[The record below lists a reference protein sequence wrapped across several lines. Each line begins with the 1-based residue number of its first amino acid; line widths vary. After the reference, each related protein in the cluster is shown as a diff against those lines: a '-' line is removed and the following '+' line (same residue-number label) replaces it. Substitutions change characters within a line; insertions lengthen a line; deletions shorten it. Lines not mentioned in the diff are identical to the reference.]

1 MLWKKY
7 VWGRQTVDQLA
18 SQHNRSERW
27 IRTQLKHVIASQS
40 IVAPQPVVL
49 VADMTFDRRTF
60 GVCVLRS
67 PHLKKNLVWRVSER
81 ETSAVYKECLHSLQQ
96 QGFTVQAV
104 VVDGRRAHF
113 EVFRGIPIQMCHFHQ
128 VAIVTRY
135 LTTRPQLPAS
145 QQLRALTF
153 TLTHT
158 TELVFQQQLM
168 QWYQRWELFLKEK
181 TYNPETK
188 RWFFTHRRLR
198 SAYRSLTQHLPY
210 LFTYQKHSDLKIPNT
225 TNSLDGTF
233 SNVKTLLRIHRGL
246 NSETKAKLIGE
257 ILSK

>member
-1 MLWKKY
+1 
-7 VWGRQTVDQLA
+7 VDQLA
-18 SQHNRSERW
+18 SQHQRSERW
-27 IRTQLKHVIASQS
+27 IRTQLKQVVPSQPQNP
-40 IVAPQPVVL
+40 PQPVVV

-81 ETSAVYKECLHSLQQ
+81 ETSVVYQECLQALQQ

-104 VVDGRRAHF
+104 VVDGRAAHF
-113 EVFRGIPIQMCHFHQ
+113 QVFRGIPIQMCHFHQ
-128 VAIVTRY
+128 IAILTRY
-135 LTTRPQLPAS
+135 LTTRPHLSAGKE
-145 QQLRALTF
+145 LRSLGF

-158 TELVFQQQLM
+158 TEVIFQQQL
-168 QWYQRWELFLKEK
+168 WEWHQRWETFLKEK
-181 TYNPETK
+181 TYTPETK
-188 RWFFTHRRLR
+188 HWFYTHRRIR
-198 SAYRSLTQHLPY
+198 GAYRSLMVHLPY
-210 LFTYQKHSDLKIPNT
+210 LFTYQRFPELMIPNT

-246 NSETKAKLIGE
+246 NRETKAKLIGE

>member
-1 MLWKKY
+1 M
-7 VWGRQTVDQLA
+7 DQLA
-18 SQHNRSERW
+18 IQHDRSERW
-27 IRTQLKHVIASQS
+27 IRTQLKRAVPSQS
-40 IVAPQPVVL
+40 VVPPQPVVI

-81 ETSAVYKECLHSLQQ
+81 ETSAVYQECLQALQQ

-104 VVDGRRAHF
+104 VVDGRSAHF
-113 EVFRGIPIQMCHFHQ
+113 QVFRGIPIQMCHFHQ

-145 QQLRALTF
+145 QQLRTLTF
-153 TLTHT
+153 TLTRT
-158 TELVFQQQLM
+158 TEAVFREHLEF
-168 QWYQRWELFLKEK
+168 WYQQWQSFLKEK
-181 TYNPETK
+181 TYNLETK
-188 RWFFTHRRLR
+188 HWFYTHRRLR
-198 SAYRSLTQHLPY
+198 AAYRSLMMHLPY
-210 LFTYQKHSDLKIPNT
+210 LFTHQQFPNLKIPNT

-246 NSETKAKLIGE
+246 NPETKAKLIGE